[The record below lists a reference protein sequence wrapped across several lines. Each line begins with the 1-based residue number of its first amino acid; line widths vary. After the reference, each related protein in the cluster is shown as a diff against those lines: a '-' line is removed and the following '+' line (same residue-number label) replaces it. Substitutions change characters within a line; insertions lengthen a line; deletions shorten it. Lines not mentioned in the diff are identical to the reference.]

1 MYRMRLN
8 LVYNSYYCYCTFHL
22 CIQIQR
28 KVQYINEVWSRN
40 MKFDAIQFYRWNWII
55 INFWVN
61 LPQAPWLPTVFSVS
75 LFSSRVVRHQI
86 LYCIADE
93 DRSSRTAAI
102 IVVFCTSHSTHHSQT
117 GTSGT
122 VCCINKQ
129 GNNQER
135 NCSRV
140 CVSLPKKLKDFLW
153 LYEAVAFKLKCQMFG
168 NFFYQ
173 ASVLIIMESAWLYFF
188 IYVWS

>member
-1 MYRMRLN
+1 MYSNSEKSTVYQWCLIYRN
-8 LVYNSYYCYCTFHL
+8 LIC
-22 CIQIQR
+22 
-28 KVQYINEVWSRN
+28 RN
-40 MKFDAIQFYRWNWII
+40 MKFNASQFYRWNWII

-93 DRSSRTAAI
+93 DRSSRTTTI
-102 IVVFCTSHSTHHSQT
+102 IVVYCTSYSTHHSQT

-122 VCCINKQ
+122 VCCFNKQ

-153 LYEAVAFKLKCQMFG
+153 LYEAVAFNLKCL
-168 NFFYQ
+168 FYQ
-173 ASVLIIMESAWLYFF
+173 AIVLGIQIVSIVVSLPF
-188 IYVWS
+188 